1 VKTFVIANQ
10 KGGVAKTTTAINL
23 AAGLSLR
30 GYKVLLVDLDP
41 QENATLA
48 MLGKQA
54 ITPSV
59 YDWLMDEDEAIPF
72 ADIVRPSSQEG
83 VDIVPSHID
92 LSGAEV
98 ELIAQVGGQLILR
111 RRLQAVRATQR
122 YDYVVIDP
130 PPSLGILTIN
140 GLAAADAIIIPVNA
154 SLFALTGIKKLLQTI
169 QKVQTMLNRPDLKIG
184 GVLCTFQDHTL
195 ISRDT
200 LTQVKEYFGD
210 QVFTTLIPRN
220 VSLEEA
226 HSRTMSVFAFAPQ
239 SAGAQAY
246 ANLVQEVLDR
256 DQV

>member
-1 VKTFVIANQ
+1 VKIYVIANQ

-23 AAGLSLR
+23 AAGLGLR

-48 MLGKQA
+48 LLGKQA

-59 YDWLMDEDEAIPF
+59 YNWLMDEDETIPL
-72 ADIVRPSSQEG
+72 ADIIQQSTQEG

-98 ELIAQVGGQLILR
+98 ELITQVGGQLMLR
-111 RRLQAVRATQR
+111 RRLQSLRAAQK

-140 GLAAADAIIIPVNA
+140 GLAAADQVIIPVNA
-154 SLFALTGIKKLLQTI
+154 SLFALTGIRKLLQTI
-169 QKVQTMLNRPDLKIG
+169 QKVQTMLGRQDLKIA
-184 GVLCTFQDHTL
+184 GVICTFQDHTL
-195 ISRDT
+195 IAKDT
-200 LTQVKEYFGD
+200 LTQVREHFGS
-210 QVFTTLIPRN
+210 QVFNTLIPRN

-226 HSRTMSVFAFAPQ
+226 HSRAMSVFSYAPQ

-246 ANLVQEVLDR
+246 AALVQEVLDR